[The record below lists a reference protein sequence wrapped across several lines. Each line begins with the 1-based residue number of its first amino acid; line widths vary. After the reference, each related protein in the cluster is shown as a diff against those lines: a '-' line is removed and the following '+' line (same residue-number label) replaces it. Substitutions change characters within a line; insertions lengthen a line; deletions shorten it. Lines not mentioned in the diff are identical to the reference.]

1 MRRSGGT
8 SRTFR
13 FADIEASEQ
22 ARVIDL
28 VQHRTAPAGKATSST
43 IVSSGE
49 DALEKAVLAPS
60 APTFADSRSP

>member
-1 MRRSGGT
+1 
-8 SRTFR
+8 
-13 FADIEASEQ
+13 
-22 ARVIDL
+22 VIDL

>member
-1 MRRSGGT
+1 
-8 SRTFR
+8 
-13 FADIEASEQ
+13 
-22 ARVIDL
+22 VIDL

-43 IVSSGE
+43 IVSSGGE